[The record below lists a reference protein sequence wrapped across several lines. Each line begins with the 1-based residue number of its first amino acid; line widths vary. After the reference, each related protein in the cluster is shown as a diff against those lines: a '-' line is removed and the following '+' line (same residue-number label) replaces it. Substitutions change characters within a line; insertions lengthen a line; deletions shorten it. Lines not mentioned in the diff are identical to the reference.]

1 MALKFKQRNS
11 RPKKVLIYGL
21 DGTGKSTFAEEYCKK
36 HQLNA
41 VCIDIDDTNFTSI
54 PCIEFERSNHL
65 KVKNQVLTFIEDV
78 KKSEDFDTVIIDGV
92 SSLLNLL
99 VSDSKGI
106 KMYGDRTVALNKIL
120 NELAR
125 SKLNFILIGQI
136 DLETDRDEI
145 SSAVVN
151 INSIVNEKYLCFIEK
166 GQYLSEAKKLRVE
179 DDFELLEAEAKPK
192 PKTPKKP
199 KATKPV
205 KGFETAATIEPTGE
219 NPVMENYMRTIAK
232 RVALQGNKIT
242 KRRMRAKTFELVQMG
257 DIPTELKDEIYQYI
271 NENCPGE

>member
-199 KATKPV
+199 KATKP
-205 KGFETAATIEPTGE
+205 KGFETADEIEPTDE
-219 NPVMENYMRTIAK
+219 QPVLDNYMKTIAIK
-232 RVALQGNKIT
+232 VLQAGDKLNKIN
-242 KRRMRAKTFELVQMG
+242 MRKKVFELVQLG
-257 DIPTELKDEIYQYI
+257 EIDSSMKEDLYKYI

>member
-199 KATKPV
+199 KVTKPV
-205 KGFETAATIEPTGE
+205 KGFETAAEIEPTDE
-219 NPVMENYMRTIAK
+219 QPVLDNYMKT
-232 RVALQGNKIT
+232 VAIKVIQAGDKLNKIN
-242 KRRMRAKTFELVQMG
+242 MRKKVFELVQSGEIDSSMKE
-257 DIPTELKDEIYQYI
+257 ELYNYI

>member
-1 MALKFKQRNS
+1 MVLKFKKKNQ

-21 DGTGKSTFAEEYCKK
+21 DGTGKSTLAEEYCKK

-41 VCIDIDDTNFTSI
+41 VCIDIDDTNFTNI

-65 KVKNQVLTFIEDV
+65 KVKNQVLTFIDDV
-78 KKSEDFDTVIIDGV
+78 KKSDDFDTVIIDGV

-120 NELAR
+120 NELAK

-151 INSIVNEKYLCFIEK
+151 INSIVNEKYLCYIEK
-166 GQYLSEAKKLRVE
+166 GQYLSETKKLRVE
-179 DDFELLEAEAKPK
+179 DDLEALEAEA
-192 PKTPKKP
+192 TRKP
-199 KATKPV
+199 KAEPV
-205 KGFETAATIEPTGE
+205 KGFETADKVEPTDEEPVLE
-219 NPVMENYMRTIAK
+219 NWMKT
-232 RVALQGNKIT
+232 VAMKVIQSGNKLN
-242 KRRMRAKTFELVQMG
+242 KMNMRKKVFELVQLG
-257 DIPTELKDEIYQYI
+257 EIDSSMKEDLYKYI

>member
-179 DDFELLEAEAKPK
+179 DDFELLEAEATHKPRK
-192 PKTPKKP
+192 PKKP
-199 KATKPV
+199 KAPKPQ
-205 KGFETAATIEPTGE
+205 GFETASEIEPVDN
-219 NPVMENYMRTIAK
+219 NPVIENYAK
-232 RVALQGNKIT
+232 TVAMQVAMSGDKLNKIN
-242 KRRMRAKTFELVQMG
+242 MRKKVFELVQLG
-257 DIPTELKDEIYQYI
+257 EIDTSIKEELYKYI

>member
-21 DGTGKSTFAEEYCKK
+21 DGTGKSTFAEEYCNK

-199 KATKPV
+199 NAKPQ
-205 KGFETAATIEPTGE
+205 GFETADEIEPVDN
-219 NPVMENYMRTIAK
+219 NPVLENY
-232 RVALQGNKIT
+232 
-242 KRRMRAKTFELVQMG
+242 AKTVAMQVIQSGHKLNKMNMRKKVFELVQLG
-257 DIPTELKDEIYQYI
+257 EIDSSIKEELYEYI

>member
-199 KATKPV
+199 KVTKPV
-205 KGFETAATIEPTGE
+205 KGFETAAEIEPTDE
-219 NPVMENYMRTIAK
+219 QPVLDNYMKT
-232 RVALQGNKIT
+232 VAIKVIQAGDKLNKIN
-242 KRRMRAKTFELVQMG
+242 MRKKVFELVQLG
-257 DIPTELKDEIYQYI
+257 EIDSSIKEDLYKYI